1 MAENYDKIIDKVD
14 KYYYFIMNKKKLVK
28 LSSGDNLSDVK
39 KGAIK
44 KLEPSIEKL
53 IGHELIYVKI
63 ENTYKQ
69 YKDNKKHPLKLI
81 GGPIAFE
88 IMTGIIENKKKI
100 KNVQE
105 KGNNRF
111 YLSKKYIRE
120 NINNI
125 SKDIKKTVKHYL
137 KNFYTESVV
146 KVNVL

>member
-1 MAENYDKIIDKVD
+1 
-14 KYYYFIMNKKKLVK
+14 
-28 LSSGDNLSDVK
+28 
-39 KGAIK
+39 
-44 KLEPSIEKL
+44 
-53 IGHELIYVKI
+53 
-63 ENTYKQ
+63 
-69 YKDNKKHPLKLI
+69 
-81 GGPIAFE
+81 
-88 IMTGIIENKKKI
+88 MTGIIENKKKI